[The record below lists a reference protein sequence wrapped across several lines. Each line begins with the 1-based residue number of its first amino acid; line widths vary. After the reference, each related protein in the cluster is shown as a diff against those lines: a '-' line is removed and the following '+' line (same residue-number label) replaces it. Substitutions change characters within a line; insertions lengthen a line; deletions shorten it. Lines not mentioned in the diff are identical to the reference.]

1 MEADLLA
8 QIDSLRR
15 RRKFRA
21 VAIIV
26 MLPLVVAI
34 AAAMAMSKVYQIK
47 VYPRLLPDTP
57 ANIEI
62 VNGAA
67 IHARGRLI
75 LFTTEAEIEFSYPG
89 HKSFS
94 VKLVKDDAT
103 AIVQTRLRPKPKSLQ
118 LLTSPSTDVSW
129 IVGATLIGSGASRS
143 VEISPNQ
150 AITVEAIG
158 PFGQVA
164 TETVEID
171 WRHEGQSQ
179 LVIDLSDWAIDI
191 ASTPGGATVYSGEK
205 QLGSTPLRIFPTSQ
219 FGDVVVEK
227 PGFQPR
233 TIRLS
238 SFANRP
244 DRSIMVRLEP
254 SVRNIA
260 ISLAPIGGQI
270 TGGILSE
277 DGRRFIPTQPLPQQ
291 VTYSKTGYVAESV
304 TVGSTTTEVSFDL
317 KPATGVLAVKTP
329 FAARLSIGGQGVY
342 ALPGE
347 IKLPVGKFSAI
358 VNAEGFQ
365 PLEFEV
371 VILQDETTR
380 VEPNLESLSD
390 YRARTARPREQGPLG
405 IYLTKVTGSFF
416 MLGAPRSERGQRA
429 NEIIRDVEFRRDFY
443 ISELEISEKQFARF
457 SSNESSSNLPVTG
470 VTWEQAAQFCNQL
483 SKLQGLPPFYKVSGK
498 RIVGWEPDSVGYR
511 LPTEAEWEF
520 VAANFMKRKKT
531 SFVWGD
537 DFEIPETSFGNIADK
552 SAEGK
557 AKKFISD
564 RSDGHGGRAP
574 VGFSKQVGNISD
586 LSGNVSE
593 WVHDFYSISAS
604 RSQPLIDY
612 QGPSNGRQHFVK
624 GSNYLSSSWTE
635 LRASYREAIDGS
647 REDVGFRIA
656 RYVY

>member
-8 QIDSLRR
+8 QIDSARR
-15 RRKFRA
+15 RRKLQA
-21 VAIIV
+21 VALIV
-26 MLPLVVAI
+26 MLPVVAGI
-34 AAAMAMSKVYQIK
+34 TATMAMSKLYQLE
-47 VYPRLLPDTP
+47 VYPRLLPNTP
-57 ANIEI
+57 ANIEV

-94 VKLVKDDAT
+94 VKLEKDDAI
-103 AIVQTRLRPKPKSLQ
+103 AIVQELLRPKPKSLE
-118 LLTSPSTDVSW
+118 LITSPNTDVSW
-129 IVGATLIGSGASRS
+129 IVGDTLIGSAAARS
-143 VEISPNQ
+143 VEVSPNQ
-150 AITVEAIG
+150 KITVEAIG

-164 TETVEID
+164 TETVEVD

-179 LVIDLSDWAIDI
+179 LVMDLSDWAIDI
-191 ASTPGGATVYSGEK
+191 ASTPEGATVSSGEK
-205 QLGSTPLRIFPTSQ
+205 WLGVTPLSIFPTSQ
-219 FGDVVVEK
+219 FSDVVVEK

-244 DRSIMVRLEP
+244 DKSIMVKLEP
-254 SVRNIA
+254 SVREIA

-270 TGGILSE
+270 TGGALSE
-277 DGRRFIPTQPLPQQ
+277 DGGRFIPAQPLPQQ
-291 VTYSKTGYVAESV
+291 VTYSKTGYVAESLV
-304 TVGSTTTEVSFDL
+304 VDSAATNITFDL

-329 FAARLSIGGQGVY
+329 FAASLSIEGQGVY

-358 VNAEGFQ
+358 FNAEGFQ
-365 PLEFEV
+365 PQEFEV

-380 VEPNLESLSD
+380 VEPNLESLSE

-405 IYLTKVTGSFF
+405 IYLTKVTGSSFT
-416 MLGAPRSERGQRA
+416 LGAPRSERGQRA
-429 NEIIRDVEFRRDFY
+429 NEIIREVEFRRDFY

-457 SSNESSSNLPVTG
+457 SNNGASSNLPVTG

-498 RIVGWEPDSVGYR
+498 RIIGWDPDSIGYR

-520 VAANFMKRKKT
+520 VAAKFMKRKKT

-537 DFEIPETSFGNIADK
+537 DFQIPETSFGNIADK

-557 AKKFISD
+557 AKKFVSD
-564 RSDGHGGRAP
+564 RSDGHSGPAP
-574 VGFSKQVGNISD
+574 VGFSEQVGKISD

-593 WVHDFYSISAS
+593 WVHDFYSISTPL
-604 RSQPLIDY
+604 SQPLVDY

-635 LRASYREAIDGS
+635 LRASYREPIDGS